1 MEYQD
6 YYKTLGVSRSA
17 SNKDIKKAYRQLARK
32 YHPDLQP
39 DDKSAEQKLKTINEA
54 YDVLGNPEKRTK
66 YDSLGASWYH
76 HQARGGR
83 SGGFDWS
90 NWASQGQPGHGSFNY
105 GDMFGQGMP
114 QGGFS
119 DFFNTIFG
127 ASGSQANAPGMGM
140 HTPKAPKDMVREV
153 TITLAEA
160 STGAVRRLSKGNR
173 SIDVK
178 IPPGAK
184 TGTRVRI
191 SGQGPHRQDGY
202 KGDLYLRVRVR
213 PDKRFKRKND
223 DLYLRL
229 PVDLF
234 VAVMGGE
241 VVVPTLD
248 GNLSLSVPAGSQGG
262 QTIRLKGKGMPNLR
276 NPRKFGDLYV
286 RLQLQIPTQLSDKE
300 RSLWE
305 ELNRLRRS

>member
-17 SNKDIKKAYRQLARK
+17 SNKDIKKAYRRLARK
-32 YHPDLQP
+32 YHPDLRP
-39 DDKSAEQKLKTINEA
+39 DDKSAEQKLKIINEA
-54 YDVLGNPEKRTK
+54 YDVLGNPEKRSK
-66 YDSLGASWYH
+66 YDRLGASWYH
-76 HQARGGR
+76 HQSRGGR
-83 SGGFDWS
+83 PGGFDWS
-90 NWASQGQPGHGSFNY
+90 NWASQGQPRQGSFNY
-105 GDMFGQGMP
+105 GDLFGQGVP

-127 ASGSQANAPGMGM
+127 AAGSQANAPGMGM
-140 HTPKAPKDMVREV
+140 HTPPKDMVREV

-213 PDKRFKRKND
+213 PDKRFERKND

>member
-17 SNKDIKKAYRQLARK
+17 SNKDIKKAYRRLARK
-32 YHPDLQP
+32 YHPDLRP
-39 DDKSAEQKLKTINEA
+39 DDKSAEQKLKIINEA
-54 YDVLGNPEKRTK
+54 YDVLGNPEKRSK
-66 YDSLGASWYH
+66 YDRLGASWYH
-76 HQARGGR
+76 HQSRGGR
-83 SGGFDWS
+83 PGGFDWS
-90 NWASQGQPGHGSFNY
+90 NWASQGQPRQGSFNY
-105 GDMFGQGMP
+105 GDLFGQGVP

-127 ASGSQANAPGMGM
+127 ATGSQANVSGMGM
-140 HTPKAPKDMVREV
+140 NTPKDIVREV

-213 PDKRFKRKND
+213 PDKRFERKND

>member
-17 SNKDIKKAYRQLARK
+17 SNKDIKKAYRRLARK
-32 YHPDLQP
+32 YHPDLRP
-39 DDKSAEQKLKTINEA
+39 DDKSAEQKLKIINEA
-54 YDVLGNPEKRTK
+54 YDVLGNPEKRSK
-66 YDSLGASWYH
+66 YDRLGASWYH
-76 HQARGGR
+76 HQSRGGR
-83 SGGFDWS
+83 PGGFDWS
-90 NWASQGQPGHGSFNY
+90 NWASQGQPRQGSFNY
-105 GDMFGQGMP
+105 GDLFGQGVP

-127 ASGSQANAPGMGM
+127 ATGAQANVSVMGM
-140 HTPKAPKDMVREV
+140 NTPKDIVREV

-213 PDKRFKRKND
+213 PDKRFERKND

>member
-17 SNKDIKKAYRQLARK
+17 SNKDIKKAYRRLARK
-32 YHPDLQP
+32 YHPDLRP
-39 DDKSAEQKLKTINEA
+39 DDKSAEQKLKIINEA
-54 YDVLGNPEKRTK
+54 YDVLGNPEKRSK
-66 YDSLGASWYH
+66 YDRLGASWYH
-76 HQARGGR
+76 HQSRGGR
-83 SGGFDWS
+83 PGGFDWS
-90 NWASQGQPGHGSFNY
+90 NWASQGQPRQGSFNY
-105 GDMFGQGMP
+105 GDLFGQGVP

-127 ASGSQANAPGMGM
+127 ATGSQANVSGMGM
-140 HTPKAPKDMVREV
+140 NTPKDIVREV

-213 PDKRFKRKND
+213 PDKRFERKND

-241 VVVPTLD
+241 VVVPTLE
-248 GNLSLSVPAGSQGG
+248 GKLSLSVPAGSQGG
-262 QTIRLKGKGMPNLR
+262 QTIPLKGKGMPNLK

>member
-17 SNKDIKKAYRQLARK
+17 SNKDIKKAYRRLARK
-32 YHPDLQP
+32 YHPDLRP
-39 DDKSAEQKLKTINEA
+39 DDKSAEQKLKIINEA
-54 YDVLGNPEKRTK
+54 YDVLGNPEKRSK
-66 YDSLGASWYH
+66 YDRLGASWYH
-76 HQARGGR
+76 HQSRGGR
-83 SGGFDWS
+83 PGGFDWS
-90 NWASQGQPGHGSFNY
+90 NWASQGQPRQGSFNY
-105 GDMFGQGMP
+105 GDLFGKGVP

-127 ASGSQANAPGMGM
+127 ATGSQANVSGMGM
-140 HTPKAPKDMVREV
+140 NTPKDIVREV

-213 PDKRFKRKND
+213 PDKRFERKND

-276 NPRKFGDLYV
+276 NPSKFGDLYV

>member
-1 MEYQD
+1 VEYQD
-6 YYKTLGVSRSA
+6 YYKMLGVSKSA

-32 YHPDLQP
+32 YHPDLRP
-39 DDKSAEQKLKTINEA
+39 DDKSAEQKLKVINEA
-54 YDVLGNPEKRTK
+54 YDVLGDPEKRAK
-66 YDSLGASWYH
+66 YDRLGASWHH

-90 NWASQGQPGHGSFNY
+90 NRSSQGQPGYGSFNY
-105 GDMFGQGMP
+105 GDLFGQGAS

-127 ASGSQANAPGMGM
+127 ASGPQSPGSEIGVN
-140 HTPKAPKDMVREV
+140 APKDMVREV
-153 TITLAEA
+153 TISLAEA

-173 SIDVK
+173 SLDVK

-191 SGQGPHRQDGY
+191 SGQGPRRQDGY
-202 KGDLYLRVRVR
+202 QGDLYLRVRVR
-213 PDKRFKRKND
+213 LDKRFERKKDN
-223 DLYLRL
+223 LYLRL

-248 GNLSLSVPAGSQGG
+248 GNLSLAVPAGSQGG

-276 NPRKFGDLYV
+276 DPRKFGDLYV

>member
-17 SNKDIKKAYRQLARK
+17 SNKDIKKAYRRLARK
-32 YHPDLQP
+32 YHPDLRP
-39 DDKSAEQKLKTINEA
+39 DDKSAEQKLKIINEA
-54 YDVLGNPEKRTK
+54 YDVLGNPEKRSK
-66 YDSLGASWYH
+66 YDRLGASWYH
-76 HQARGGR
+76 HQSRGGR
-83 SGGFDWS
+83 PGGFDWS
-90 NWASQGQPGHGSFNY
+90 NWASQGQPRQGSFNY
-105 GDMFGQGMP
+105 GDLFGQGVP
-114 QGGFS
+114 QGGVS

-127 ASGSQANAPGMGM
+127 ATGSQANVSGMGM
-140 HTPKAPKDMVREV
+140 NTPKDIVREV

-213 PDKRFKRKND
+213 PDKRFERKND

>member
-1 MEYQD
+1 MN
-6 YYKTLGVSRSA
+6 TP
-17 SNKDIKKAYRQLARK
+17 KDI
-32 YHPDLQP
+32 
-39 DDKSAEQKLKTINEA
+39 
-54 YDVLGNPEKRTK
+54 
-66 YDSLGASWYH
+66 
-76 HQARGGR
+76 
-83 SGGFDWS
+83 
-90 NWASQGQPGHGSFNY
+90 
-105 GDMFGQGMP
+105 
-114 QGGFS
+114 
-119 DFFNTIFG
+119 
-127 ASGSQANAPGMGM
+127 
-140 HTPKAPKDMVREV
+140 VREV

-213 PDKRFKRKND
+213 PDKRFERKND

-262 QTIRLKGKGMPNLR
+262 QTIRLKGKGMPNLK

>member
-1 MEYQD
+1 
-6 YYKTLGVSRSA
+6 
-17 SNKDIKKAYRQLARK
+17 
-32 YHPDLQP
+32 
-39 DDKSAEQKLKTINEA
+39 
-54 YDVLGNPEKRTK
+54 
-66 YDSLGASWYH
+66 
-76 HQARGGR
+76 
-83 SGGFDWS
+83 
-90 NWASQGQPGHGSFNY
+90 
-105 GDMFGQGMP
+105 MP

-127 ASGSQANAPGMGM
+127 ATGAQANVSGMGM
-140 HTPKAPKDMVREV
+140 NTPKDIVREV

-213 PDKRFKRKND
+213 PDKRFERKND

>member
-32 YHPDLQP
+32 YHPDLRP
-39 DDKSAEQKLKTINEA
+39 DDKSAEQTLKTINEA
-54 YDVLGNPEKRTK
+54 YDVLGNPEKRSK
-66 YDSLGASWYH
+66 YDRLGASWYH
-76 HQARGGR
+76 HQSRGGR
-83 SGGFDWS
+83 PGGFDWS
-90 NWASQGQPGHGSFNY
+90 NWASQGQPRQGSFNY
-105 GDMFGQGMP
+105 GDLFGQGVP

-127 ASGSQANAPGMGM
+127 ATGSQANVPGMDM
-140 HTPKAPKDMVREV
+140 NTSKDMVSEA

-160 STGAVRRLSKGNR
+160 YTGAVRRLSKGNR

-191 SGQGPHRQDGY
+191 SGQGPSRQDGY

-213 PDKRFKRKND
+213 PDKRFERKND

-234 VAVMGGE
+234 VAVLGGE

-276 NPRKFGDLYV
+276 NSSKFGDLYV

>member
-6 YYKTLGVSRSA
+6 YYKMLGVSRSA
-17 SNKDIKKAYRQLARK
+17 SNKDIKKAYRQLVRK
-32 YHPDLQP
+32 YHPDLRP
-39 DDKSAEQKLKTINEA
+39 DDKSAEQKLKVINEA
-54 YDVLGNPEKRTK
+54 YDVLGDPEKRAK
-66 YDSLGASWYH
+66 YDRLGASW
-76 HQARGGR
+76 HQHQSRGGR
-83 SGGFDWS
+83 AGGFDWS
-90 NWASQGQPGHGSFNY
+90 NWASHGQPGHGSINY
-105 GDMFGQGMP
+105 SDLFGQGVS

-127 ASGSQANAPGMGM
+127 AAGSQATVPGMGIN
-140 HTPKAPKDMVREV
+140 TPKDVVREV
-153 TITLAEA
+153 TISLAEA
-160 STGAVRRLSKGNR
+160 STGTIRRLSKGNR
-173 SIDVK
+173 SLDVK

-191 SGQGPHRQDGY
+191 SGQGPLRQDGY
-202 KGDLYLRVRVR
+202 QGDLYLRVRVR
-213 PDKRFKRKND
+213 PDKRFERKKD

-241 VVVPTLD
+241 VVIPTLD

-300 RSLWE
+300 RILWE

>member
-6 YYKTLGVSRSA
+6 YYKMLGVSRSA

-32 YHPDLQP
+32 YHPDLRP
-39 DDKSAEQKLKTINEA
+39 DDKSAEQKLKVINEA
-54 YDVLGNPEKRTK
+54 YDVLGDPEKRSK
-66 YDSLGASWYH
+66 YDRLGASWYH
-76 HQARGGR
+76 HQSRGGR
-83 SGGFDWS
+83 AGGFDWS
-90 NWASQGQPGHGSFNY
+90 NWASHGQPGHGSINY
-105 GDMFGQGMP
+105 RDLFDQGVS

-127 ASGSQANAPGMGM
+127 AAGSQAAVPGMGIN
-140 HTPKAPKDMVREV
+140 TPNDMVREV
-153 TITLAEA
+153 TISLAEA
-160 STGAVRRLSKGNR
+160 STGTVRRLSKGNR
-173 SIDVK
+173 SLDVK

-191 SGQGPHRQDGY
+191 SGQGPRRQDGY
-202 KGDLYLRVRVR
+202 QGDLYLRVRVR
-213 PDKRFKRKND
+213 PDKRFERKKD

-300 RSLWE
+300 RVLWE

>member
-17 SNKDIKKAYRQLARK
+17 SNKDIKKAYRRLARK
-32 YHPDLQP
+32 YHPDLRP
-39 DDKSAEQKLKTINEA
+39 DDKSAEQKLKIINEA
-54 YDVLGNPEKRTK
+54 YDVLGNPEKRSK
-66 YDSLGASWYH
+66 YDRLGASWYH
-76 HQARGGR
+76 HQSRGGR
-83 SGGFDWS
+83 PGGFDWS
-90 NWASQGQPGHGSFNY
+90 NWASQGQPRQGSLNY
-105 GDMFGQGMP
+105 GDLFGQGVP

-127 ASGSQANAPGMGM
+127 ATGSQANVSGMGM
-140 HTPKAPKDMVREV
+140 NTPKDIVREV

-191 SGQGPHRQDGY
+191 SGQVPHRQDGY

-213 PDKRFKRKND
+213 PDKRFERKND

-262 QTIRLKGKGMPNLR
+262 QTIRLKGKGMPNLK

>member
-1 MEYQD
+1 VEYQD
-6 YYKTLGVSRSA
+6 YYKMLGVSRSA

-32 YHPDLQP
+32 YHPDLRP
-39 DDKSAEQKLKTINEA
+39 DDKSAEQKLKVINEA
-54 YDVLGNPEKRTK
+54 YDVLGDPEKRAK
-66 YDSLGASWYH
+66 YDRLGASWND

-90 NWASQGQPGHGSFNY
+90 NWSSQGQPGYGSFNY
-105 GDMFGQGMP
+105 GDLFGQGAS
-114 QGGFS
+114 QGSFS

-127 ASGSQANAPGMGM
+127 ASGPQSPESGISVN
-140 HTPKAPKDMVREV
+140 APKDMVREV
-153 TITLAEA
+153 TISLAEA

-173 SIDVK
+173 SLDVK

-191 SGQGPHRQDGY
+191 SGQGPRRQDGY
-202 KGDLYLRVRVR
+202 QGDLYLRVRVR
-213 PDKRFKRKND
+213 PDKRFERKKDN
-223 DLYLRL
+223 LYLRL

-248 GNLSLSVPAGSQGG
+248 GNLSLAVPAGSQGG

>member
-54 YDVLGNPEKRTK
+54 YDVLGNPEKRAK
-66 YDSLGASWYH
+66 YDRLGASWYH

-119 DFFNTIFG
+119 DFFNTISICIIDNVFCNSVCENLPEVRIT
-127 ASGSQANAPGMGM
+127 SGSKSLLN
-140 HTPKAPKDMVREV
+140 
-153 TITLAEA
+153 
-160 STGAVRRLSKGNR
+160 S
-173 SIDVK
+173 
-178 IPPGAK
+178 
-184 TGTRVRI
+184 
-191 SGQGPHRQDGY
+191 
-202 KGDLYLRVRVR
+202 
-213 PDKRFKRKND
+213 
-223 DLYLRL
+223 
-229 PVDLF
+229 LF
-234 VAVMGGE
+234 NE
-241 VVVPTLD
+241 C
-248 GNLSLSVPAGSQGG
+248 
-262 QTIRLKGKGMPNLR
+262 
-276 NPRKFGDLYV
+276 
-286 RLQLQIPTQLSDKE
+286 
-300 RSLWE
+300 
-305 ELNRLRRS
+305 